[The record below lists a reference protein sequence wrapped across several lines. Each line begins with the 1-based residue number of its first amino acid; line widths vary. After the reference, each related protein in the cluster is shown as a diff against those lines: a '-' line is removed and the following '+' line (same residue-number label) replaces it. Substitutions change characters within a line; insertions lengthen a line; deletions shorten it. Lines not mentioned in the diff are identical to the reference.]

1 MIVNTIRNHHPDR
14 PMSWRRLTATAIP
27 GINMARE
34 LMVSRTAD
42 PPNNNASRTVAAMES
57 SKENKVHHQYSDRLD
72 LVLKSKY
79 LRNPEETA

>member
-27 GINMARE
+27 GVKMARE

-42 PPNNNASRTVAAMES
+42 PPNNNASMTVAAMES
-57 SKENKVHHQYSDRLD
+57 SCENKVHNQYSDRLD
-72 LVLKSKY
+72 MVRKPK
-79 LRNPEETA
+79 